1 MNKQEAL
8 QEILAECRKYENVNG
23 TDSPDG
29 AHRAAEA
36 LSEATEAL
44 HDEDLPLRP
53 ARVNA
58 AVRAA
63 GALLYLIVDEQG

>member
-8 QEILAECRKYENVNG
+8 EAILEECRKYETPEG
-23 TDSPDG
+23 ADSPDG
-29 AHRAAEA
+29 AQRAAES
-36 LSEATEAL
+36 LSAATEAL

-63 GALLYLIVDEQG
+63 GALLYLMIDKRD